1 MDIKNLVMR
10 TRTVRRFD
18 AETEVDRE
26 TLLALADLGRMG
38 ASAGNK
44 QPLKFICIN
53 EEASREALFSNL
65 AFAAYLKDW
74 IPAPEE
80 RPKGY
85 IIICGDT
92 SIATNFWCDH
102 GIAAQNILLGA
113 TEKGLGGCI
122 LGAVNK
128 AGVTREF
135 AIPDHLE
142 ILLVIAL
149 GKPAEKVVLE
159 PLGVDGDV
167 KYWRDDQGVHHVP
180 KRSLEEVVYAYNP
193 PLER

>member
-1 MDIKNLVMR
+1 MSVKDLIMR

-18 AETEVDRE
+18 GKTEVDRDI
-26 TLLALADLGRMG
+26 LLELVDLGRLG

-53 EEASREALFSNL
+53 EAASREALFASL

-74 IPAPEE
+74 TPAPEE

-85 IIICGDT
+85 IIILGDT

-113 TEKGLGGCI
+113 TEKGLAGCI

-128 AGVTREF
+128 AGVTRDF
-135 AIPDHLE
+135 AIPEHLE
-142 ILLVIAL
+142 LLLVVAL
-149 GKPAEKVVLE
+149 GKPAETVVLE
-159 PLGVDGDV
+159 PLGEDGDV
-167 KYWRDDQGVHHVP
+167 KYWRDAQGVHHVP
-180 KRSLEEVVYAYNP
+180 KRSLEEVAYAVNP
-193 PLER
+193 PLAK